1 MRKKALLIF
10 ILIFALLLCSCQGKQ
25 HNTLELLGSLLNVS
39 GESLE
44 GNGIFYYS
52 EALEGEL
59 GYFSKADQF
68 LMYGKD
74 NVEHNF
80 PKIEECAV
88 FVSSRAPSELAIF
101 KCYSAS
107 DTDEIERMCLER
119 ADEIKVAL
127 YNTQWRDKTEGISI
141 VVYKRY
147 VIFSFVENGSGVERK
162 LKELI

>member
-1 MRKKALLIF
+1 MIKKALLIF
-10 ILIFALLLCSCQGKQ
+10 ILIFVLIFCSCAKQ
-25 HNTLELLGSLLNVS
+25 QSTQTLLVSLLEVS

-80 PKIEECAV
+80 PKIEACAM
-88 FVSSRAPSELAIF
+88 FVSSRVPSELAIF

-127 YNTQWRDKTEGISI
+127 YNTQWRDKTEGIRVI
-141 VVYKRY
+141 AYKRY
-147 VIFSFVENGSGVERK
+147 VLFSFVENGSGVERK